1 MGFRRVDLLCS
12 GKTKKRF
19 SRGSRVALACAL
31 LFTLTCFLSGCRV
44 TERSQSDRA
53 LIEQLIKRAD
63 DGWRKRDAVAA
74 TADYSEDAELILP
87 NGRILQSREVI
98 QAAQKQMLAG
108 QAENKTDD
116 QSRFDDSIRFIAP
129 DVAIVMRKFAVAP
142 NRSGHSLR
150 VLLKRDNRWRITA
163 EEIMVDLIPVV
174 VQ

>member
-12 GKTKKRF
+12 GKIKKRF

-31 LFTLTCFLSGCRV
+31 LPALTCFLSGCRL
-44 TERSQSDRA
+44 TERSQADRA

-116 QSRFDDSIRFIAP
+116 QSRFRRFDPLHRARRRRRHAQIC
-129 DVAIVMRKFAVAP
+129 R
-142 NRSGHSLR
+142 RSQSFR
-150 VLLKRDNRWRITA
+150 AFPASSTKTR
-163 EEIMVDLIPVV
+163 
-174 VQ
+174 

>member
-1 MGFRRVDLLCS
+1 LLCS
-12 GKTKKRF
+12 GKTKRRF
-19 SRGSRVALACAL
+19 SRPSHVALACAL
-31 LFTLTCFLSGCRV
+31 LCALTGFLSGCRV
-44 TERSQSDRA
+44 MERSQTDRA
-53 LIEQLIKRAD
+53 LIEQLVKRAD
-63 DGWRKRDAVAA
+63 DGWRKRDAIAA
-74 TADYSEDAELILP
+74 TADYIEDAELILP

-129 DVAIVMRKFAVAP
+129 EVAVVTRTFPAGL

-163 EEIMVDLIPVV
+163 EEIMIDLIPVV
-174 VQ
+174 AQ